1 MSDYVVFTRE
11 QADLIQEWINR
22 ARNAPVPSPLGDEG
36 DSEYTSPEV
45 YIIKT
50 PSAGIPAIS
59 TAGTGSGTAGDAA
72 AGDTPGS
79 ADCDVYYVDSSG
91 VLTDAGFTITVYNL
105 TIANVKGGLITT
117 AKRDKWGS
125 WICAAQPLI
134 VLRGKTLASVAPG
147 ATADVYVYE
156 GPFGSETATGR
167 IIPTVHNES
176 SCTVAANQMAS
187 IIEMPDNS
195 EWQFFVNRTT

>member
-1 MSDYVVFTRE
+1 MSSYKVFTDA
-11 QADLIQEWINR
+11 QVALIQEWINKS
-22 ARNAPVPSPLGDEG
+22 RNTPVPSPLGDEG

-50 PSAGIPAIS
+50 PSAGIPAIY
-59 TAGTGSGTAGDAA
+59 TAGTGSGTAGDPAD
-72 AGDTPGS
+72 GDTPGS
-79 ADCDVYYVDSSG
+79 ADCDVHYIDASG
-91 VLTDAGFTITVYNL
+91 ILADAGFTITVYNL
-105 TIANVKGGLITT
+105 TIAPVKGQLVTT

-134 VLRGKTLASVAPG
+134 VLRGMTLASVAPG

-156 GPFGSETATGR
+156 GPFGSEVATGR
-167 IIPTVHNES
+167 IIPSVHNES
-176 SCTVAANQMAS
+176 SCTIAANQMAS